1 MPQLTFPVTGVGLS
15 APVWI
20 GLDGKTTTAL
30 AAGGQPVAAPVQ
42 ARGLVDTGSDVSVV
56 ASWVLQALGIPPAT
70 VTKTTTA
77 SGQVQVRL
85 YEVSLSI
92 TDPGQAGSP
101 WLTLPDL
108 VVMELPTSLPDVD
121 VLIGLD
127 VLLTCRFLLDGPGR
141 QLTFDF

>member
-1 MPQLTFPVTGVGLS
+1 MPQLTFPVTRVGLS

-30 AAGGQPVAAPVQ
+30 VTAGQPVAAPVQ

-56 ASWVLQALGIPPAT
+56 ASWVLQ
-70 VTKTTTA
+70 
-77 SGQVQVRL
+77 R

-101 WLTLPDL
+101 WLTQPDL
-108 VVMELPTSLPDVD
+108 VVMELPASLPDVD

-127 VLLTCRFLLDGPGR
+127 VLLNCRFLLDGPGR